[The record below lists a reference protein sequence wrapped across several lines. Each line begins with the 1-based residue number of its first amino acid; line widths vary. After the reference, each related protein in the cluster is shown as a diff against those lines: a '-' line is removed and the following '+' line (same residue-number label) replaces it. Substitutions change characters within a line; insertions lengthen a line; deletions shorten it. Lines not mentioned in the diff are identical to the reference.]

1 MNKEKTLNKDEI
13 IKIMEKEYEEKEKR
27 IMSTTKVEEKQKEE
41 ALLPDS
47 STSSTGSILD
57 GLQEE
62 FDKVVN
68 NLMENSY
75 AQSEQSAE
83 KSKSDEK
90 CEDTLESDSAGAEVE
105 KQENGEKISHTP
117 DTEQLAVTKTPSELF
132 NEARGA
138 IIAKL
143 KVAGIDVSNATHGAV
158 KIATALDCGKELW
171 LKAIKPRKSQL
182 VYKIFEVDED
192 GMSDEMEN
200 DKTILAP
207 YELERA
213 TTKVFEIIMNM
224 QGYYG
229 EDITDITTYISI
241 IAKYRLLQ
249 PAVADSDVLSGPQIV
264 KLLEKWFENHIVDPR
279 VATFE
284 MGGHVHVALVRRG
297 EKTPYRIFNEIIS
310 EIAPANK
317 PLAVKDWLYENDML
331 VHDENDMCRDTQK
344 TLSRSIMEKIG
355 VTSDKCISFN
365 FSEEFRLSFY
375 EEQLIEFDLWSLDD
389 REEEY

>member
-1 MNKEKTLNKDEI
+1 
-13 IKIMEKEYEEKEKR
+13 
-27 IMSTTKVEEKQKEE
+27 
-41 ALLPDS
+41 
-47 STSSTGSILD
+47 
-57 GLQEE
+57 
-62 FDKVVN
+62 
-68 NLMENSY
+68 
-75 AQSEQSAE
+75 
-83 KSKSDEK
+83 
-90 CEDTLESDSAGAEVE
+90 
-105 KQENGEKISHTP
+105 
-117 DTEQLAVTKTPSELF
+117 
-132 NEARGA
+132 
-138 IIAKL
+138 
-143 KVAGIDVSNATHGAV
+143 
-158 KIATALDCGKELW
+158 
-171 LKAIKPRKSQL
+171 
-182 VYKIFEVDED
+182 
-192 GMSDEMEN
+192 
-200 DKTILAP
+200 
-207 YELERA
+207 
-213 TTKVFEIIMNM
+213 MNM